1 MVVGICQLDMRI
13 PENHSLKGKRHVL
26 RKLIDR
32 VRSRFNVAISEV
44 GDNDLWQ
51 RAQIGICTV
60 GNDRRHINS
69 SLDKVVDFIEKMNLV
84 EMIHTEMEILT
95 LSQPLSFFR
104 EDSPLLEGW
113 FDKE

>member
-1 MVVGICQLDMRI
+1 MVIGICHLDILI

-32 VRSRFNVAISEV
+32 VRQRFNVSISEV

-51 RAQIGICTV
+51 RGQIGICTV

-69 SLDKVVDFIEKMNLV
+69 SLDKVIDFIEKMNLV
-84 EMIHTEMEILT
+84 ELAHTEIEIL
-95 LSQPLSFFR
+95 SV
-104 EDSPLLEGW
+104 
-113 FDKE
+113 